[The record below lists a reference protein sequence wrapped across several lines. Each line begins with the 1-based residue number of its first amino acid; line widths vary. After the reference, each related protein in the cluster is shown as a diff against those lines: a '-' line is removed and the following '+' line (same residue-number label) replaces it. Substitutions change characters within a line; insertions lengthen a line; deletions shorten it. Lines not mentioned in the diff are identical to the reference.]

1 MDPVIHFQMPAENKK
16 RAAEFYSSVFGWQ
29 LKELG
34 DQYGGYM
41 TADTTPVDKKTM
53 RPVKPGAINGGFFTP
68 STDPNSRK
76 TTIVIAVQDI
86 KASLKKVIEAGGS
99 TNMKESDNIP
109 GVGLFMTFTDP
120 EGNFVAMLQVE
131 M

>member
-16 RAAEFYSSVFGWQ
+16 RAAAFYSSVFGWK

-34 DQYGGYM
+34 DEFGGYM
-41 TADTTPVDKKTM
+41 TADTTPVDPKTQ
-53 RPVKPGAINGGFFTP
+53 RPLKLGAINGGFFAP
-68 STDPNSRK
+68 SADPNSHK
-76 TTIVIAVQDI
+76 TSVVIAVDDI
-86 KASLKKVIEAGGS
+86 KESMKKVIEAGGS
-99 TNMKESDNIP
+99 TNMKDPDNIP

-120 EGNFVAMLQVE
+120 EGNFVAMLQVT